1 MVLNDDIIQ
10 ITADFVIEKR
20 SRLLLC
26 TAAAQSLKWE
36 WEPKTKRTFVANMP
50 AVYEV
55 DGETELEV
63 FMLAAVG
70 EGSDLEAVYRL
81 LREYPTAIA
90 RA

>member
-10 ITADFVIEKR
+10 ITADFVIEER

-26 TAAAQSLKWE
+26 TATAQSLKWE
-36 WEPKTKRTFVANMP
+36 PKTERIFVANMP
-50 AVYEV
+50 AVYQV